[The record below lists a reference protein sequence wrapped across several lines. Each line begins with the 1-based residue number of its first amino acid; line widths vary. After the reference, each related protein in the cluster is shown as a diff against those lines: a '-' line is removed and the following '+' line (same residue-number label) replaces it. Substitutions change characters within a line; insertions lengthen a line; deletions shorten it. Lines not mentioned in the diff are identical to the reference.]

1 MPWGLHWFSGKL
13 WAISCGGEKEFLQN
27 VFVTVYINVMTEE
40 IVRSQSC
47 LRQLL
52 NLKLPIAKNDFFHSI
67 TAEHLEDGFP
77 EIRNNLNHLMQTP
90 YVEQHL
96 FVQSHKNN
104 NSFPF
109 VSLDTIPQN
118 STSRGENII
127 QK

>member
-1 MPWGLHWFSGKL
+1 MPRDLHLFSGKL
-13 WAISCGGEKEFLQN
+13 WAFCCGGEKEFLQN
-27 VFVTVYINVMTEE
+27 VFVTVYMNVTTEE
-40 IVRSQSC
+40 MVRSQSC

-67 TAEHLEDGFP
+67 TAEHLKDGFP
-77 EIRNNLNHLMQTP
+77 EIRNNLNNLMQTP

-96 FVQSHKNN
+96 FIQSHNNN

-109 VSLDTIPQN
+109 VSLDVISQN
-118 STSRGENII
+118 STSHGENII